1 MAELADAL
9 DSGSSRSN
17 SVEVQVLLP
26 APINESEPYLPF
38 GRRVRIYLFILSET
52 TYRKGG
58 TGYPT
63 MKGLFMEKLFDVL
76 IIGGGAVGCAIA
88 RELSR
93 NELKIAV
100 LEKEADVASGT
111 SGRNS
116 AVVHAGFN
124 NKPGTLMAKLCVEGN
139 EGFEALCEELDVPY
153 KKTGKLLVAFNDEQ
167 METLARLLKQGE
179 TNGCKGLCLVDQEA
193 VQKMAP
199 NVGGIGGFSSPNT
212 AIFDPFIYTIA
223 LAENAVANGAEFFL
237 GHEVT
242 KIEKEDGIFVV
253 TTPKGAF
260 RTRILVNSAGV
271 FSDKVSAMAG
281 VDEYRIYPCRG
292 EYLILDKIAEE
303 YLDIPVYPA
312 PAKGIGGL
320 GVHLTP
326 TIHGNII
333 IGPNAEYIDGE
344 EDYATEKKTLDQ
356 LFAEAQMLLPVLK
369 RKDIIGAYTGI
380 RSKLAPPE
388 EGGFRDFVIK
398 EEPTVENFINLVG
411 IESPGMT
418 ASLPIAKRVAAMVAD
433 KLQPKANASFCGKR
447 TGILRFAEQTP
458 EKKAELIAMDPD
470 YGEVVCRCQQV
481 TKKEIRQAI
490 ENPLGVK
497 TIAAIKYRAWPTT
510 GRCQGGYCLTRIVEM
525 LEKEYGVNIE
535 EISLR
540 GDGSELFTGR
550 AK

>member
-1 MAELADAL
+1 
-9 DSGSSRSN
+9 
-17 SVEVQVLLP
+17 
-26 APINESEPYLPF
+26 
-38 GRRVRIYLFILSET
+38 
-52 TYRKGG
+52 
-58 TGYPT
+58 
-63 MKGLFMEKLFDVL
+63 
-76 IIGGGAVGCAIA
+76 
-88 RELSR
+88 
-93 NELKIAV
+93 
-100 LEKEADVASGT
+100 
-111 SGRNS
+111 
-116 AVVHAGFN
+116 
-124 NKPGTLMAKLCVEGN
+124 
-139 EGFEALCEELDVPY
+139 
-153 KKTGKLLVAFNDEQ
+153 
-167 METLARLLKQGE
+167 
-179 TNGCKGLCLVDQEA
+179 
-193 VQKMAP
+193 
-199 NVGGIGGFSSPNT
+199 
-212 AIFDPFIYTIA
+212 
-223 LAENAVANGAEFFL
+223 
-237 GHEVT
+237 
-242 KIEKEDGIFVV
+242 
-253 TTPKGAF
+253 
-260 RTRILVNSAGV
+260 
-271 FSDKVSAMAG
+271 
-281 VDEYRIYPCRG
+281 
-292 EYLILDKIAEE
+292 
-303 YLDIPVYPA
+303 
-312 PAKGIGGL
+312 
-320 GVHLTP
+320 
-326 TIHGNII
+326 
-333 IGPNAEYIDGE
+333 
-344 EDYATEKKTLDQ
+344 
-356 LFAEAQMLLPVLK
+356 MLLPVLK